1 MIIIDFNSRT
11 PVYEQIKEQIISSV
25 NSGELKPGDKLP
37 SIRRLAEELE
47 LNVNTVKRAFQEL
60 EAEGVTSSHPG
71 KGVFISEASINNE
84 LVWDATEKELERILN
99 SAHSRGIPADR
110 IKDLVDKI
118 YKEENHD

>member
-60 EAEGVTSSHPG
+60 EAEGVTCSHPG
-71 KGVFISEASINNE
+71 KGVFISEASINSA

-110 IKDLVDKI
+110 IKNLVDKI

>member
-60 EAEGVTSSHPG
+60 EAEEVTCSHPG
-71 KGVFISEASINNE
+71 KGVFISETNINSA

-110 IKDLVDKI
+110 IKNLVDKI

>member
-71 KGVFISEASINNE
+71 KGVFISEASINNA

>member
-25 NSGELKPGDKLP
+25 NCGELKPGDKLP

-71 KGVFISEASINNE
+71 KGVFISEASINNA

-110 IKDLVDKI
+110 IKNLVDKI